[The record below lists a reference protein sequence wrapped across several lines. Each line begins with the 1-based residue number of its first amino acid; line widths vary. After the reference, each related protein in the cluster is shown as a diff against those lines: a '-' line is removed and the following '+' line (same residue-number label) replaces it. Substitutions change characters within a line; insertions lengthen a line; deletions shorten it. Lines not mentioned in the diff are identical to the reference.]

1 MKLKICRFLSAALV
15 MVMLTGL
22 GTAFAVFSEWSVRVE
37 AEDGVMTGTV
47 RTENV
52 IGDSGRTVSFIDNGP
67 ANSLELQ
74 VTPQGGTD
82 YIMKLRY
89 RSGEVR
95 DLLYQINGGP
105 TGRISGFNSGSW
117 NTFANMSVPVALNPG
132 QVNTVRFFA
141 PDGENGPGLDYV
153 GFSASDVP
161 PVDKP
166 GYRLIFQDEFDGET
180 LDDSRWVPQY
190 LSSWAQKPEL
200 AEPTYIMENGL
211 MRLQIFAETQPWCP
225 EYDGETV
232 VSGFTTGDRNALHNW
247 NGTNAVRNPVE
258 MQATH
263 LNQYGYYEIR
273 AKGQSGSAR
282 HAAWWLLGFEDV
294 PDESAEI
301 DIFEILGNNSHKVP
315 VNFHAWNDPDAPDGG
330 GFSYTNRQMDFH
342 EEFHIYGFNW
352 IEGGGQGEA
361 PDKMEFYVDGV
372 KTGERNVNIDY
383 PVLQLFSLYEKRAG
397 GWTGIWLPKP
407 YPNTFDIDYVRVYK
421 LVPGGQAL
429 PKEQLAIAEVEAQE
443 VMVLPSARPAQYV
456 SAVAGHEGEIFT
468 EAHLPGVRSYVNVLY
483 NDGVKTQEFVRWPAL
498 SEEQYSR
505 LRHGETVM
513 LEGITPNL
521 SADAPGYQAPVLTLR
536 PAPWDTNL
544 NPKGIENLFDGDTSS
559 TPSCWTETMEPMPQG
574 GYISFRFEETKT
586 VNGIRFSANYGNGQ
600 GIRSCTLSFWD
611 TQTGAWADE
620 GVEYTIPWTSAGDNE
635 AGETVLVPLAEPV
648 VAQAVRI
655 NITSVN
661 THWENKIVMREI
673 EFVLE
678 I

>member
-15 MVMLTGL
+15 MVMLTDL

-673 EFVLE
+673 EFV
-678 I
+678 

>member
-153 GFSASDVP
+153 GFSASDVA

-282 HAAWWLLGFEDV
+282 HAAWWLRGFEDV

-505 LRHGETVM
+505 LRHGETVF
-513 LEGITPNL
+513 LDDYTVERL
-521 SADAPGYQAPVLTLR
+521 SQELGRPVQVVGLDGFDLADALFAPAESR
-536 PAPWDTNL
+536 QD
-544 NPKGIENLFDGDTSS
+544 
-559 TPSCWTETMEPMPQG
+559 
-574 GYISFRFEETKT
+574 
-586 VNGIRFSANYGNGQ
+586 NG
-600 GIRSCTLSFWD
+600 RS
-611 TQTGAWADE
+611 
-620 GVEYTIPWTSAGDNE
+620 
-635 AGETVLVPLAEPV
+635 
-648 VAQAVRI
+648 
-655 NITSVN
+655 
-661 THWENKIVMREI
+661 
-673 EFVLE
+673 
-678 I
+678 

>member
-600 GIRSCTLSFWD
+600 GIRSCTLSLCD

-673 EFVLE
+673 EFV
-678 I
+678 

>member
-22 GTAFAVFSEWSVRVE
+22 GTALAVFSEWSVRVE

-673 EFVLE
+673 EFV
-678 I
+678 

>member
-544 NPKGIENLFDGDTSS
+544 NPKEIENLFDGDTSS

-673 EFVLE
+673 EFV
-678 I
+678 

>member
-513 LEGITPNL
+513 LEEITPNL

-536 PAPWDTNL
+536 PVPWNTNL

-673 EFVLE
+673 EFV
-678 I
+678 

>member
-1 MKLKICRFLSAALV
+1 M
-15 MVMLTGL
+15 
-22 GTAFAVFSEWSVRVE
+22 
-37 AEDGVMTGTV
+37 
-47 RTENV
+47 
-52 IGDSGRTVSFIDNGP
+52 
-67 ANSLELQ
+67 
-74 VTPQGGTD
+74 
-82 YIMKLRY
+82 
-89 RSGEVR
+89 
-95 DLLYQINGGP
+95 
-105 TGRISGFNSGSW
+105 
-117 NTFANMSVPVALNPG
+117 
-132 QVNTVRFFA
+132 RFFA

-673 EFVLE
+673 EFV
-678 I
+678 

>member
-161 PVDKP
+161 PMDKP

-536 PAPWDTNL
+536 PVPWNTNL

-673 EFVLE
+673 EFV
-678 I
+678 

>member
-536 PAPWDTNL
+536 PVPWNTNL

-620 GVEYTIPWTSAGDNE
+620 GVEYTMPWTSAGDNE

-673 EFVLE
+673 EFV
-678 I
+678 

>member
-483 NDGVKTQEFVRWPAL
+483 NDGVKTQEFIRWPAL

-673 EFVLE
+673 EFV
-678 I
+678 

>member
-273 AKGQSGSAR
+273 KGQSGSAR

-673 EFVLE
+673 EFV
-678 I
+678 

>member
-232 VSGFTTGDRNALHNW
+232 VSGFTTGNRNALHNW

-536 PAPWDTNL
+536 PVPWNTNL

-673 EFVLE
+673 EFV
-678 I
+678 

>member
-536 PAPWDTNL
+536 PVPWNTNL

-635 AGETVLVPLAEPV
+635 AGETILVPLAEPV

-673 EFVLE
+673 EFV
-678 I
+678 

>member
-586 VNGIRFSANYGNGQ
+586 VNGIRLSANYGNGQ

-673 EFVLE
+673 EFV
-678 I
+678 

>member
-586 VNGIRFSANYGNGQ
+586 VTGTRFSANYGNGQ

-673 EFVLE
+673 EFV
-678 I
+678 

>member
-180 LDDSRWVPQY
+180 LDYSRWVPQY

-429 PKEQLAIAEVEAQE
+429 PKEQIAIAEVEAQE

-673 EFVLE
+673 EFV
-678 I
+678 

>member
-301 DIFEILGNNSHKVP
+301 NIFEILGNNSHKVP

-536 PAPWDTNL
+536 PVPWNTNL

-673 EFVLE
+673 EFV
-678 I
+678 

>member
-600 GIRSCTLSFWD
+600 RIRSCTLSFWD

-673 EFVLE
+673 EFV
-678 I
+678 

>member
-247 NGTNAVRNPVE
+247 NGTNAVRKPVE

-673 EFVLE
+673 EFV
-678 I
+678 

>member
-105 TGRISGFNSGSW
+105 TSRISGFNSGSW

-166 GYRLIFQDEFDGET
+166 GYRLIFQDEFEGET

-247 NGTNAVRNPVE
+247 NGTNTVRNPVVAF
-258 MQATH
+258 Q
-263 LNQYGYYEIR
+263 
-273 AKGQSGSAR
+273 
-282 HAAWWLLGFEDV
+282 
-294 PDESAEI
+294 
-301 DIFEILGNNSHKVP
+301 
-315 VNFHAWNDPDAPDGG
+315 
-330 GFSYTNRQMDFH
+330 
-342 EEFHIYGFNW
+342 
-352 IEGGGQGEA
+352 
-361 PDKMEFYVDGV
+361 
-372 KTGERNVNIDY
+372 
-383 PVLQLFSLYEKRAG
+383 
-397 GWTGIWLPKP
+397 
-407 YPNTFDIDYVRVYK
+407 
-421 LVPGGQAL
+421 
-429 PKEQLAIAEVEAQE
+429 KE
-443 VMVLPSARPAQYV
+443 
-456 SAVAGHEGEIFT
+456 
-468 EAHLPGVRSYVNVLY
+468 
-483 NDGVKTQEFVRWPAL
+483 
-498 SEEQYSR
+498 
-505 LRHGETVM
+505 
-513 LEGITPNL
+513 
-521 SADAPGYQAPVLTLR
+521 
-536 PAPWDTNL
+536 
-544 NPKGIENLFDGDTSS
+544 
-559 TPSCWTETMEPMPQG
+559 
-574 GYISFRFEETKT
+574 
-586 VNGIRFSANYGNGQ
+586 
-600 GIRSCTLSFWD
+600 
-611 TQTGAWADE
+611 
-620 GVEYTIPWTSAGDNE
+620 
-635 AGETVLVPLAEPV
+635 
-648 VAQAVRI
+648 
-655 NITSVN
+655 
-661 THWENKIVMREI
+661 
-673 EFVLE
+673 
-678 I
+678 

>member
-22 GTAFAVFSEWSVRVE
+22 GTAFAVFSEWTVRVE

-673 EFVLE
+673 EFV
-678 I
+678 

>member
-429 PKEQLAIAEVEAQE
+429 PKEQIAIAEVEAQE

-673 EFVLE
+673 EFV
-678 I
+678 

>member
-232 VSGFTTGDRNALHNW
+232 VSGFTTGNRNALHNW

-536 PAPWDTNL
+536 PVPWNTNL

-620 GVEYTIPWTSAGDNE
+620 GVEYTIPWISAGDNE

-673 EFVLE
+673 EFV
-678 I
+678 

>member
-211 MRLQIFAETQPWCP
+211 MRLQIFAETRPWCP

-673 EFVLE
+673 EFV
-678 I
+678 

>member
-105 TGRISGFNSGSW
+105 TGLISGFNSGSW

-673 EFVLE
+673 EFV
-678 I
+678 

>member
-342 EEFHIYGFNW
+342 KEFHIYGFNW

-673 EFVLE
+673 EFV
-678 I
+678 

>member
-200 AEPTYIMENGL
+200 AEPTCIIENGL

-673 EFVLE
+673 EFV
-678 I
+678 

>member
-15 MVMLTGL
+15 MVMLTSL

-190 LSSWAQKPEL
+190 LSPWAQKPEL

-673 EFVLE
+673 EFV
-678 I
+678 

>member
-456 SAVAGHEGEIFT
+456 SAVAEHEGEIFT

-536 PAPWDTNL
+536 PVPWNTNL

-673 EFVLE
+673 EFV
-678 I
+678 

>member
-166 GYRLIFQDEFDGET
+166 GYRLIFQDEFEGET

-536 PAPWDTNL
+536 PVPWNTNL

-673 EFVLE
+673 EFV
-678 I
+678 

>member
-635 AGETVLVPLAEPV
+635 AGETVLVPLAELV

-673 EFVLE
+673 EFV
-678 I
+678 

>member
-166 GYRLIFQDEFDGET
+166 GYRLIFQDEFEGET

-247 NGTNAVRNPVE
+247 NGTNTVRNPVE

-421 LVPGGQAL
+421 PVPGGQAL
-429 PKEQLAIAEVEAQE
+429 PKEQLAIAGVEAQE

-673 EFVLE
+673 EFV
-678 I
+678 

>member
-559 TPSCWTETMEPMPQG
+559 TPSCWTETMEPVPQG

-673 EFVLE
+673 EFV
-678 I
+678 

>member
-1 MKLKICRFLSAALV
+1 MKLKICRFLSEALV

-429 PKEQLAIAEVEAQE
+429 PKEQIAIAEVEAQE

-673 EFVLE
+673 EFV
-678 I
+678 

>member
-180 LDDSRWVPQY
+180 LDYSRWVPQY

-247 NGTNAVRNPVE
+247 NGTSAVRNPVE

-673 EFVLE
+673 EFV
-678 I
+678 

>member
-273 AKGQSGSAR
+273 AKGQCGSAR

-544 NPKGIENLFDGDTSS
+544 NPKEIENLFDGDTSS

-673 EFVLE
+673 EFV
-678 I
+678 

>member
-372 KTGERNVNIDY
+372 KTVERNVNIDY

-673 EFVLE
+673 EFV
-678 I
+678 

>member
-166 GYRLIFQDEFDGET
+166 GYRMIFQDEFDGET

-673 EFVLE
+673 EFV
-678 I
+678 